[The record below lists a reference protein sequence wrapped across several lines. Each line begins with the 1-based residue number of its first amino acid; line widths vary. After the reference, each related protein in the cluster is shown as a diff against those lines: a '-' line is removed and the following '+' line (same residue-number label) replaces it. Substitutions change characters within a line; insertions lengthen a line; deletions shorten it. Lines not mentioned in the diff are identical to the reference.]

1 MANSVHSL
9 QVAHAQMQ
17 AEQTVQPPKTL
28 QTEAATQTAI
38 PKDTV
43 TISQQARQAQAT
55 DNQRVTGPAANSNSE
70 NH

>member
-1 MANSVHSL
+1 MFNSTQSV
-9 QVAHAQMQ
+9 QVAHAQKQ
-17 AEQTVQPPKTL
+17 VEQTVQPPKTL

-43 TISQQARQAQAT
+43 TISQQARQAAVTNTQQANGT
-55 DNQRVTGPAANSNSE
+55 ADNSNGT